1 MSFILPAI
9 YPLSI
14 ILYHLNDL
22 GDCQDNSCD
31 CDWSAFPL
39 WFLPF
44 KVVKMK
50 TEIQRQYLCKPI
62 LPHSPFPPLSWSLS
76 LYLNCHPKSLKYQ
89 GLNSF
94 LLYTE
99 YKWKRVKCEVN
110 LKQGKVCDL
119 NFWIASL
126 FSAKVLCL
134 SCFPRE
140 GPCLTDCNLEYI
152 LGGNIT
158 KIMASI
164 YETW

>member
-1 MSFILPAI
+1 MISEIARTILVIVIDQRFHCDSYLLKSSKWRQRSKDNIYVSPSFHTR
-9 YPLSI
+9 LS
-14 ILYHLNDL
+14 H
-22 GDCQDNSCD
+22 
-31 CDWSAFPL
+31 
-39 WFLPF
+39 PF
-44 KVVKMK
+44 
-50 TEIQRQYLCKPI
+50 
-62 LPHSPFPPLSWSLS
+62 SWSLS